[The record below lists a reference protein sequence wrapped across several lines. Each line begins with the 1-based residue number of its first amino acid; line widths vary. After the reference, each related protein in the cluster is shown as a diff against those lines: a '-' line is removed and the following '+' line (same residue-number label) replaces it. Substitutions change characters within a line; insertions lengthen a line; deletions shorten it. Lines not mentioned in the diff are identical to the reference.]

1 MFEHLSIIFA
11 DALYLISIYIALIIC
26 ARAIFQKEP
35 TVLRLEAPFSICGDI
50 HGQYYDLLR
59 VLDAGG
65 FPPDTKYLFLG
76 GFV

>member
-1 MFEHLSIIFA
+1 MFDHLHEIFDCQRFYA
-11 DALYLISIYIALIIC
+11 FLIALIIC

-76 GFV
+76 GLV